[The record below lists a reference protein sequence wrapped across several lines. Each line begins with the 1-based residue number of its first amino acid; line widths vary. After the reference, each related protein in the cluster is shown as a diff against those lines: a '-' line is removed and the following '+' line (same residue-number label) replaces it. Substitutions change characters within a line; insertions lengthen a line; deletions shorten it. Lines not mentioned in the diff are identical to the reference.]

1 MCSCRYRELLKALKA
16 GDEMQKLYADNQE
29 LFEYVSNHT
38 GETLNDI
45 WRRVMFRYLQISEL
59 M

>member
-1 MCSCRYRELLKALKA
+1 MKALKA

-38 GETLNDI
+38 GESLDDI
-45 WRRVMFRYLQISEL
+45 WRYVMFNHL
-59 M
+59 